1 MANKIFRTDEFAIEV
16 ISTGATI
23 DEIQDYKGTARYLIR
38 TAVIRLNH
46 VALNDWNFSDT
57 RRDLMWYFGG
67 DKKAYEVYCAEQEKK
82 REEVERKIADLL
94 DFPPDSTVI
103 TKNMSEIFTVVKI
116 SEI

>member
-46 VALNDWNFSDT
+46 VALDAWNWSGI
-57 RRDLMWYFGG
+57 RRDLNWDYDG
-67 DKKAYEVYCAEQEKK
+67 DKEAYDAYCAEQEEK
-82 REEVERKIADLL
+82 RKAVEKKIADLL